1 MINFCSYFDK
11 NYLSRFL
18 VLKDSI
24 DVFKP
29 EYNYF
34 VLALDNFVEDFFQ
47 KQKIKNIQVI
57 SLKDLEQEYK
67 DLIIAKNNRDL
78 IEYYFTLSPFLPIYI
93 FEKFK
98 STNLI
103 YVDSDFFFYKDP
115 IQFSNQNINSSVT
128 LVKQNANLKYGI
140 FNVGLIQ
147 FNFNFSETYKIL
159 KIWSQECLNSC
170 TDKVDLKNNVYAE
183 QKYLDK
189 WIFELKN
196 LKILSPECSV
206 LSPWDSNQVIEKNIN
221 NILAFHFHGFLYK
234 NNFFYSGF
242 SNYNKSLSEKIL
254 NNIYIPYSR
263 KIFSK
268 SEEYNLNINSIRN
281 LSDKSFV
288 KLRKIKSLVKK
299 IIFNDNYK
307 FKE

>member
-24 DVFKP
+24 DAFKL

-57 SLKDLEQEYK
+57 NLKDLEQEYK

-98 STNLI
+98 SNNLI

-128 LVKQNANLKYGI
+128 LVKQNANPKYGI

-147 FNFNFSETYKIL
+147 FNFNFFETYKIL
-159 KIWSQECLNSC
+159 KIWSQECINSC
-170 TDKVDLKNNVYAE
+170 TDIPDLKNNVYAE
-183 QKYLDK
+183 QKYLDN

-196 LKILSPECSV
+196 LKILSPECTV

-221 NILAFHFHGFLYK
+221 NMIAFHFHGFSYK

-242 SNYNKSLSEKIL
+242 SNYNKRLSEKIL

-268 SEEYNLNINSIRN
+268 SEEYNLSINSIRN
-281 LSDKSFV
+281 LSNKNFI

-299 IIFNDNYK
+299 IIFNDNYE
-307 FKE
+307 FK

>member
-24 DVFKP
+24 DEFKIN
-29 EYNYF
+29 YNYF

-47 KQKIKNIQVI
+47 KQKLKNIQVI

-98 STNLI
+98 SVNLI

-115 IQFSNQNINSSVT
+115 IQFSNQNLNSSVT
-128 LVKQNANLKYGI
+128 LIKQNANLKYGI

-147 FNFNFSETYKIL
+147 YNFNFFETYKIL
-159 KIWSQECLNSC
+159 KIWSQECINSC
-170 TDKVDLKNNVYAE
+170 VDIPDLKKNVYAE

-196 LKILSPECSV
+196 IKILSPECTV

-221 NILAFHFHGFLYK
+221 NMVAFHFHGFSFK

-242 SNYNKSLSEKIL
+242 SNYNKRLSKKIC
-254 NNIYIPYSR
+254 NNIYIPYSK

-268 SEEYNLNINSIRN
+268 HEEYNLTINSIRN
-281 LSDKSFV
+281 LSNNNFI
-288 KLRKIKSLVKK
+288 KLRKIKSLIKK
-299 IIFNDNYK
+299 IIFNDNYE
-307 FKE
+307 FK

>member
-140 FNVGLIQ
+140 FNVGLIE

-170 TDKVDLKNNVYAE
+170 TDKPDLKNNVYAE

-206 LSPWDSNQVIEKNIN
+206 LSPWDSNQAIEKNIN
-221 NILAFHFHGFLYK
+221 NMLAFHFHGFLYK

-242 SNYNKSLSEKIL
+242 SNYNKRLSEKIL

-281 LSDKSFV
+281 LSDKSFI
-288 KLRKIKSLVKK
+288 KLRKIKSSVKK

>member
-24 DVFKP
+24 DEFKIN
-29 EYNYF
+29 YNYF
-34 VLALDNFVEDFFQ
+34 VLALDNFVEEFFQ
-47 KQKIKNIQVI
+47 KKKLKNIQLI
-57 SLKDLEQEYK
+57 SLKDLEHQYK

-98 STNLI
+98 SINLI

-115 IQFSNQNINSSVT
+115 IQFSNQNLNSSIT
-128 LVKQNANLKYGI
+128 LIKQNANLKYGI

-147 FNFNFSETYKIL
+147 YNFNFFETYQIL
-159 KIWSQECLNSC
+159 KIWSQECVNSC
-170 TDKVDLKNNVYAE
+170 ADIPDLKNNVYAD

-189 WIFELKN
+189 WTYELKN
-196 LKILSPECSV
+196 IKILPPECTV

-221 NILAFHFHGFLYK
+221 NMIAFHFHGFSYK

-242 SNYNKSLSEKIL
+242 SNYNKRLSKKIL
-254 NNIYIPYSR
+254 NNIYIPYSK

-268 SEEYNLNINSIRN
+268 SEEYNLTMNSIRN
-281 LSDKSFV
+281 LSNKNFI
-288 KLRKIKSLVKK
+288 KLRKIKSLIKK
-299 IIFNDNYK
+299 IIFKDNYE
-307 FKE
+307 FK

>member
-24 DVFKP
+24 DVFKL

-128 LVKQNANLKYGI
+128 LVKQNANTKYGI

-159 KIWSQECLNSC
+159 KIWSQECINSC
-170 TDKVDLKNNVYAE
+170 TDKADLKNNVYAE

-196 LKILSPECSV
+196 LKILSPECTV

-221 NILAFHFHGFLYK
+221 NMIAFHFHGFLYK

-242 SNYNKSLSEKIL
+242 SNYNKRLSEKIL

-268 SEEYNLNINSIRN
+268 SEEYNLTVNSIRN
-281 LSDKSFV
+281 LSNNTFK

-307 FKE
+307 FK